1 MVTDEEHSQEE
12 DVKGDIVR
20 LTESNSAVLKAV
32 LLLLSEL
39 KEEELNTVK
48 GRVQQL
54 LTHEWL
60 PHSIFLF
67 IPTILFL

>member
-54 LTHEWL
+54 LTHE
-60 PHSIFLF
+60 
-67 IPTILFL
+67 